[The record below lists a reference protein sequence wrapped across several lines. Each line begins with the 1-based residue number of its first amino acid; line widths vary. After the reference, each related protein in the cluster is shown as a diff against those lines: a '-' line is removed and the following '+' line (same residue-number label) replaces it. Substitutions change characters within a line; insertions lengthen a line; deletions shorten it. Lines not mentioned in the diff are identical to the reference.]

1 MMEQDALAQEGIK
14 ALESESKINVK
25 KAIKMSADEQT
36 KLMAK
41 MQAFAKRDKIS
52 ANAMDFSKPVD

>member
-1 MMEQDALAQEGIK
+1 MK

-36 KLMAK
+36 KLLAK
-41 MQAFAKRDKIS
+41 VQAFAKRDKIS